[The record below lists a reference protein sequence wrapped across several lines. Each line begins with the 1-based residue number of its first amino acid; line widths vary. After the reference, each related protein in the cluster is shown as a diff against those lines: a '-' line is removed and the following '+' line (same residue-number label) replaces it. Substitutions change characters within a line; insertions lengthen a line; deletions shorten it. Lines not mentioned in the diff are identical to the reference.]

1 MNLNVRLAVVAALT
15 APAVAFAADPKAEAI
30 EYVNANVVPML
41 KSNKVITDAV
51 TKANAE
57 RSGWGEF
64 SLDWKKWTP
73 TEAAKQPDS
82 YTKAEYRWSGQKDK
96 SLRDQCISGEAASA
110 MKDFQEKSH
119 GRIGEFFVV
128 DAKGG
133 NVAQTQL
140 TSDWFQG
147 DEDKFTKV
155 AGKKDLWA
163 DEPKRDDTIGKSG
176 VQVSVPLWNNDA
188 FIGVA
193 VVTVLVN
200 SATASANP

>member
-1 MNLNVRLAVVAALT
+1 MNLVVRLGVVAALT
-15 APAVAFAADPKAEAI
+15 VPAVAFAADPKAEAI

-41 KSNKVITDAV
+41 KSSKAITDAV

-57 RSGWGEF
+57 RSGWGEY
-64 SLDWKKWTP
+64 SLDWKKWNP
-73 TEAAKQPDS
+73 SEAAKQPDS
-82 YTKAEYRWSGQKDK
+82 YTKAEYRWSVQKDK
-96 SLRDQCISGEAASA
+96 TLRDQCTSGEAASA
-110 MKDFQEKSH
+110 MKDVQDKSN

-155 AGKKDLWA
+155 AGKKDAWA

-176 VQVSVPLWNNDA
+176 VQVSVPLWDKDA

>member
-1 MNLNVRLAVVAALT
+1 MKSFARLAFLT
-15 APAVAFAADPKAEAI
+15 AAASPMLALGADQKADAI
-30 EYVNANVVPML
+30 DYVNKNVVPML
-41 KSNKVITDAV
+41 TSAKAVTDAV
-51 TKANAE
+51 TKANTE

-64 SLDWKKWTP
+64 TTDWKKWTP
-73 TEAAKQPDS
+73 ADAAKQSDS

-96 SLRDQCISGEAASA
+96 ALRDQCTGGDAATA
-110 MKDFQEKSH
+110 MKDFQEKSK

-155 AGKKDLWA
+155 ASKKEAWA
-163 DEPKRDDTIGKSG
+163 DEPKRDDTIGKVG
-176 VQVSVPLWNNDA
+176 VQVSVPLWEKDA

-193 VVTVLVN
+193 VVTVLMDTA
-200 SATASANP
+200 SASANP